1 MSTRLIA
8 SFLLVFCA
16 IAVWQV
22 FSIPESTIQSEVGP
36 ILAPS
41 ILVALLSILC
51 VFYLFTTI
59 NNKAPDCT
67 HQAEDRPLKGGSTRV
82 LYMLGGGLAFIVLAK
97 VIGFLIPAAL
107 CGLGVSMAFDAK
119 FNLRTLLMVFGIAAA
134 FWTLFSAILGVDLGP
149 IIQFPIFK

>member
-16 IAVWQV
+16 LAVWQV
-22 FSIPESTIQSEVGP
+22 FSIPESTIHSEVGP

-41 ILVALLSILC
+41 ILVALLSLLG

-59 NNKAPDCT
+59 SNKAPDCT
-67 HQAEDRPLKGGSTRV
+67 HQEEDRPLKGGSRRV
-82 LYMLGGGLAFIVLAK
+82 LYILGGGLSFIVLAK
-97 VIGFLIPAAL
+97 VIGFLIPAGL

-119 FNLRTLLMVFGIAAA
+119 FNVKTLLMVFGIAGA
-134 FWTLFSAILGVDLGP
+134 FWVLFSAILGVDLGP
-149 IIQFPIFK
+149 IVQLPF

>member
-16 IAVWQV
+16 LAVWQV

-41 ILVALLSILC
+41 ILVALLSLLG

-59 NNKAPDCT
+59 SNKAPDCT

-82 LYMLGGGLAFIVLAK
+82 LYMLGGGLTFILLAK

-107 CGLGVSMAFDAK
+107 CGLGVSIAFDAK
-119 FNLRTLLMVFGIAAA
+119 FNLKTLLMVFGIAGT

-149 IIQFPIFK
+149 IVQLSF

>member
-1 MSTRLIA
+1 MSARLIA

-16 IAVWQV
+16 LAVWQV
-22 FSIPESTIQSEVGP
+22 LSIPESTIQSEVGP

-41 ILVALLSILC
+41 ILVALLSLLG

-59 NNKAPDCT
+59 SNKASDCT
-67 HQAEDRPLKGGSTRV
+67 HQEEGRPLKGGSTRV
-82 LYMLGGGLAFIVLAK
+82 LYMLGGGLAFITLAK

-119 FNLRTLLMVFGIAAA
+119 FNVKTLSMVFVIAGV
-134 FWTLFSAILGVDLGP
+134 FWTLFSTILGIDLGP
-149 IIQFPIFK
+149 VVQIPF

>member
-36 ILAPS
+36 ILVPS
-41 ILVALLSILC
+41 ILVALLSILG

-59 NNKAPDCT
+59 SNKAPDCT

-82 LYMLGGGLAFIVLAK
+82 LCMLGGGFAFIVLAK
-97 VIGFLIPAAL
+97 VIGFLIPAAF

-119 FNLRTLLMVFGIAAA
+119 FNLRTLLMYLASRLHFGHYFQR
-134 FWTLFSAILGVDLGP
+134 FWGLI
-149 IIQFPIFK
+149 

>member
-41 ILVALLSILC
+41 ILVALLSILG

-59 NNKAPDCT
+59 SNKAPDCT

-82 LYMLGGGLAFIVLAK
+82 YVCLAV
-97 VIGFLIPAAL
+97 AL
-107 CGLGVSMAFDAK
+107 
-119 FNLRTLLMVFGIAAA
+119 RLLC
-134 FWTLFSAILGVDLGP
+134 LP
-149 IIQFPIFK
+149 K

>member
-16 IAVWQV
+16 LAVWQV
-22 FSIPESTIQSEVGP
+22 SIIPESIIQSEVGP

-59 NNKAPDCT
+59 SNKAPDCT
-67 HQAEDRPLKGGSTRV
+67 HQAEDRPLKGGATRV
-82 LYMLGGGLAFIVLAK
+82 LYMLGGGLTFILLAK
-97 VIGFLIPAAL
+97 VVGFLIPAAL

-119 FNLRTLLMVFGIAAA
+119 FNLRTMLIIFSIAAT
-134 FWTLFSAILGVDLGP
+134 FWTLFSVILGVDLGP
-149 IIQFPIFK
+149 IIQFPFFK

>member
-41 ILVALLSILC
+41 ILVALLSLLG
-51 VFYLFTTI
+51 VFYLLTTI
-59 NNKAPDCT
+59 SNKAPDCT

-82 LYMLGGGLAFIVLAK
+82 LYMLGGGLAFIMLAK

-107 CGLGVSMAFDAK
+107 CGLGVSMAFDDK
-119 FNLRTLLMVFGIAAA
+119 FNLKTLLMVFSIAGA
-134 FWTLFSAILGVDLGP
+134 FWILFSAILGVDLGP
-149 IIQFPIFK
+149 IILPPF

>member
-22 FSIPESTIQSEVGP
+22 FSIPESTIHSEVGP

-41 ILVALLSILC
+41 ILVALLSLLG

-59 NNKAPDCT
+59 SNKAPDCT

-82 LYMLGGGLAFIVLAK
+82 LYMLGGGLAFVVLAK

-119 FNLRTLLMVFGIAAA
+119 FNLRTLLMVSSIAAI
-134 FWTLFSAILGVDLGP
+134 FWTLFSALLGVDLGP
-149 IIQFPIFK
+149 IIQLPF

>member
-22 FSIPESTIQSEVGP
+22 FSIPESTIQSQVGP

-41 ILVALLSILC
+41 ILVALLSILG

-59 NNKAPDCT
+59 SNKAPDCT

-82 LYMLGGGLAFIVLAK
+82 LCMLGGCFAVIVLAK
-97 VIGFLIPAAL
+97 VIGFLITAAF

-119 FNLRTLLMVFGIAAA
+119 FNLRTLLMVFSIAAT

-149 IIQFPIFK
+149 IIRLPF

>member
-41 ILVALLSILC
+41 ILVALLSLLG

-59 NNKAPDCT
+59 SNKAPDCT

-82 LYMLGGGLAFIVLAK
+82 LYMLGGGLAFIMLAK

-119 FNLRTLLMVFGIAAA
+119 FNLKTLLMVFSIAGA
-134 FWTLFSAILGVDLGP
+134 FWILFSAILGVDLGP
-149 IIQFPIFK
+149 IVLLPF

>member
-1 MSTRLIA
+1 MNTRLIA

-22 FSIPESTIQSEVGP
+22 FSIPESIIQSEVGP

-41 ILVALLSILC
+41 ILVALLSLLGI
-51 VFYLFTTI
+51 FYLFTTI
-59 NNKAPDCT
+59 SNKAPDCT
-67 HQAEDRPLKGGSTRV
+67 HHAEDRPLKGGSKRV
-82 LYMLGGGLAFIVLAK
+82 LYMLSGGLVFIIFAK

-119 FNLRTLLMVFGIAAA
+119 FNLKTLLIVFSIAAA
-134 FWTLFSAILGVDLGP
+134 FWILFSAILGVDLGP
-149 IIQFPIFK
+149 IILLPF

>member
-36 ILAPS
+36 ILVPS
-41 ILVALLSILC
+41 ILVALLSILG

-59 NNKAPDCT
+59 SNKAPDCT

-82 LYMLGGGLAFIVLAK
+82 LCMLGGGFAFIVLAK

-119 FNLRTLLMVFGIAAA
+119 FNLRTLLMVFSIAAT

-149 IIQFPIFK
+149 IIRLPF

>member
-41 ILVALLSILC
+41 ILVALLSLLG

-59 NNKAPDCT
+59 SNKAPDCT
-67 HQAEDRPLKGGSTRV
+67 HQAEGRPLKGGSTRV
-82 LYMLGGGLAFIVLAK
+82 LYMLGGGLAFVVLAK

-119 FNLRTLLMVFGIAAA
+119 FNLRTLLMVFSIAAI
-134 FWTLFSAILGVDLGP
+134 FWTLFSALLGVNLGP
-149 IIQFPIFK
+149 IIQLPF

>member
-41 ILVALLSILC
+41 ILVALLSLLG

-59 NNKAPDCT
+59 SNKAPDCT

-82 LYMLGGGLAFIVLAK
+82 LYMLGGGLAFIMLAK

-119 FNLRTLLMVFGIAAA
+119 FNLKTLLMVFSIAGA
-134 FWTLFSAILGVDLGP
+134 FWILFSAILGVDLGP
-149 IIQFPIFK
+149 IILPPF

>member
-1 MSTRLIA
+1 MSARLIA

-41 ILVALLSILC
+41 ILVALLSILG

-59 NNKAPDCT
+59 SNKAPDCT

-82 LYMLGGGLAFIVLAK
+82 LCMLGGGFAFIVLAK

-119 FNLRTLLMVFGIAAA
+119 FNLRTLLMVFSIAAT

-149 IIQFPIFK
+149 IIRLPF

>member
-16 IAVWQV
+16 LAIWQV
-22 FSIPESTIQSEVGP
+22 FRIPESTIQSEVGP

-41 ILVALLSILC
+41 ILVALLSLLG

-59 NNKAPDCT
+59 SNKAPDCT
-67 HQAEDRPLKGGSTRV
+67 HQAEDRPLKGGSRRV
-82 LYMLGGGLAFIVLAK
+82 LYMLSGGLAFIMLAK
-97 VIGFLIPAAL
+97 VIGFLIPAGL

-119 FNLRTLLMVFGIAAA
+119 FNLKTLLMVFGIAGA
-134 FWTLFSAILGVDLGP
+134 FWVLFSAILGVDLGP
-149 IIQFPIFK
+149 IVQLPF